1 MLFEINTALMA
12 LALITPRVFVCLSVL
27 PGFGTRTLTGMSK
40 TAVCIAI
47 ALPAVVPTYLA
58 LDAAPPPVALAGVWA
73 FKEAAIG
80 LVLGMLLAIPIW
92 VLQCVGSL
100 YDLQRTPVQVAN
112 TNPSQDQ
119 DASAT
124 GALLLQAGVLVMIE
138 AGLFLNFIRVLLDSY
153 AAWPVASL
161 APSVLDVPMNEIV
174 LRFGAFMT
182 WVVLYTAPLIV
193 PLLLVEM
200 AFAMVGQAAPQM
212 QVSTLASPIKCLV
225 GMIVLLLY
233 WPSLSQHVSGDFARQ
248 LDLVSSLYGARR

>member
-100 YDLQRTPVQVAN
+100 YDLQRVGPYWLQLMWTALF
-112 TNPSQDQ
+112 
-119 DASAT
+119 AT
-124 GALLLQAGVLVMIE
+124 AVGVLFTGGDRR
-138 AGLFLNFIRVLLDSY
+138 ACQ
-153 AAWPVASL
+153 
-161 APSVLDVPMNEIV
+161 
-174 LRFGAFMT
+174 
-182 WVVLYTAPLIV
+182 
-193 PLLLVEM
+193 
-200 AFAMVGQAAPQM
+200 QAAECCFRH
-212 QVSTLASPIKCLV
+212 CL
-225 GMIVLLLY
+225 
-233 WPSLSQHVSGDFARQ
+233 HRRDR
-248 LDLVSSLYGARR
+248 ARRALRP